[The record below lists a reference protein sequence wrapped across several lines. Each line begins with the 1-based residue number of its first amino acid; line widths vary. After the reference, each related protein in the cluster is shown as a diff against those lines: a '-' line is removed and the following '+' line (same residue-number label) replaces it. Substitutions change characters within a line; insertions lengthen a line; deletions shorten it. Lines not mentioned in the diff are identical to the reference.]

1 MQEMDVIIDACDG
14 FHAKS
19 KNEALKAELL
29 PFTNSLKELCK
40 SIRSF
45 VEAQIAIEND
55 DMYAAF
61 NSYTAGSSS
70 FKTSKTFTKPMI
82 NGNPQV
88 VSPGSTHLIPLA
100 EKLEKKLSGPINDY
114 AVSYTHLDVYKRQIL
129 LKAESIRIL
138 QWMPV
143 FGC

>member
-1 MQEMDVIIDACDG
+1 
-14 FHAKS
+14 
-19 KNEALKAELL
+19 
-29 PFTNSLKELCK
+29 
-40 SIRSF
+40 
-45 VEAQIAIEND
+45 
-55 DMYAAF
+55 MYAAF

-114 AVSYTHLDVYKRQIL
+114 VSGEGENPLVIT
-129 LKAESIRIL
+129 AESILSMAMKIHMHGTMAKKR
-138 QWMPV
+138 QDSTTR
-143 FGC
+143 